1 MKNKKTITDISVVL
15 FFILQAVLGYLLQ
28 IKSGDSAIY
37 LRYAT
42 VIAACLF
49 CFSFAE
55 RSVAYVC
62 TQIGLI
68 FTVFADRF
76 LVLENPPV
84 QLPAILFF
92 SGAQTAYFLRIYL
105 ADKNVVLR
113 RVHLITRIAV
123 TVIALA
129 VTFAVLGANADA
141 VALVSVFY
149 YANLILNAVFSF
161 TNAKQLWLLGIGF
174 LLFIGCDTVIG
185 FAFLDEYL
193 SIPADSVIYD
203 IINPGFDLAWA
214 FYVPSQALISASL
227 WKRTVSAKENIS

>member
-1 MKNKKTITDISVVL
+1 MKSKKTVTDISVVL

-28 IKSGDSAIY
+28 IKSGDTAIY

-55 RSVAYVC
+55 RSTAYIC

-84 QLPAILFF
+84 QLPAMLFF
-92 SGAQTAYFLRIYL
+92 SGAQIAYSIRIYL
-105 ADKNVVLR
+105 GDKNVIRR
-113 RVHLITRIAV
+113 RVHLIARIAV

-149 YANLILNAVFSF
+149 YANLILNAVFAF
-161 TNAKQLWLLGIGF
+161 ANARQLWMLGIGF

-193 SIPADSVIYD
+193 SIPADSAIYD

-227 WKRTVSAKENIS
+227 WKRTVSAKENIA